1 MLLFSKELAF
11 FAPLYEV
18 FGISHGCGPVETRSI
33 GLADQIGGCFV
44 AAALAAMDLSQD
56 LETF

>member
-1 MLLFSKELAF
+1 MLLFSKESTF

-18 FGISHGCGPVETRSI
+18 FGISHGCGLVETRSI
-33 GLADQIGGCFV
+33 GLADQIGRCFV
-44 AAALAAMDLSQD
+44 AAALAAMDVSQE